1 MTVVYRGK
9 WNLAAPTSSAR
20 SVAIVGG
27 GASGVLMAAHLL
39 RSGDAGLEVT
49 IIEKRA
55 SLGRGLAYS
64 TDLPEH
70 VLNVRAANMSAFADD
85 PDHFARWLKARNIPI
100 DDPTTYFAPRQLY
113 GEYLGELLTE
123 PRQEGGPR
131 LRVVDEE
138 CVEVLQRGG
147 YLELRLS
154 NGSSIVAQQC
164 ILATG
169 HDRTANRGGSLLAPS
184 NEQQAALPG
193 PADRVLV
200 LGTGLSMVDTCL
212 SLLLRGHVGEIVA
225 VSRRGLLPA
234 VHKKTSPIVVQEAD
248 VPLER
253 SLPEFV
259 RWFRDLVRSTEA
271 RGGGWRDVVD
281 GLRPHN
287 QAIWRAWPAASRRQ
301 FFRHL
306 KAWWDIHRHRMAPE
320 AGERLSKAI
329 ASGQLRVIAGRG
341 LDVTPDDAG
350 FAARLRRRNSQ
361 LVEEIR
367 VAHVY
372 ECAGVIADPGKS
384 TNPLIR
390 SLLAA
395 GVVRADPLRI
405 GLDVAADGALI
416 SREGACNDRIYAVG
430 PVTRGTFLEIEA
442 VPDIRIQCQH
452 LAGLLVK
459 QPASM
464 RRA

>member
-1 MTVVYRGK
+1 MTVAYRGK
-9 WNLAAPTSSAR
+9 WNLAAPTVPTR
-20 SVAIVGG
+20 SIAIIGG

-39 RSGDAGLEVT
+39 RSGNAGLEVT
-49 IIEKRA
+49 IVEKRA

-85 PDHFARWLKARNIPI
+85 PDHFARWLKARSIPI

-123 PRQEGGPR
+123 PRQKGGPR
-131 LRVVDEE
+131 LRIVDEE

-147 YLELRLS
+147 YLDLRLS
-154 NGSSIVAQQC
+154 NASSIVAQQC

-184 NEQQAALPG
+184 KEQQAALPG
-193 PADRVLV
+193 PADRVLI

-234 VHKKTSPIVVQEAD
+234 VHKKTSPIVVQED
-248 VPLER
+248 DIPLNQ

-281 GLRPHN
+281 GLR
-287 QAIWRAWPAASRRQ
+287 
-301 FFRHL
+301 
-306 KAWWDIHRHRMAPE
+306 
-320 AGERLSKAI
+320 
-329 ASGQLRVIAGRG
+329 
-341 LDVTPDDAG
+341 
-350 FAARLRRRNSQ
+350 
-361 LVEEIR
+361 
-367 VAHVY
+367 
-372 ECAGVIADPGKS
+372 
-384 TNPLIR
+384 
-390 SLLAA
+390 
-395 GVVRADPLRI
+395 
-405 GLDVAADGALI
+405 
-416 SREGACNDRIYAVG
+416 
-430 PVTRGTFLEIEA
+430 
-442 VPDIRIQCQH
+442 
-452 LAGLLVK
+452 
-459 QPASM
+459 
-464 RRA
+464 